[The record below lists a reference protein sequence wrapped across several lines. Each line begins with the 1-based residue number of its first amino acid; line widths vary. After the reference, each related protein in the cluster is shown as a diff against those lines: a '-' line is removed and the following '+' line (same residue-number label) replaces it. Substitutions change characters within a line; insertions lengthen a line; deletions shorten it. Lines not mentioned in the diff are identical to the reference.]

1 MDAELKLRIIR
12 KASELF
18 LAHGIRA
25 ITMDFIATETGIS
38 KRTLY
43 EIFADKDSLLIKTL
57 EYQEEQN
64 GKERE
69 ESAKNCSSS
78 FEFCLKE
85 YERVIHRI
93 RRVNRNYMRDLQKY
107 HPKVAVHFEK
117 NREANMKR
125 MIENTE
131 KGMEEGYIRPE
142 LNSKILALLLQ
153 AQLEILIS
161 SDVVEK
167 NQLSFLE
174 VFETIVMNYAR
185 AIATAEGLALLEE
198 HLRKKI
204 DVLSDMNDDKNDYK

>member
-1 MDAELKLRIIR
+1 MCPENNLMCMDAELKLRIIR

-18 LAHGIRA
+18 RAHGIRA

-43 EIFADKDSLLIKTL
+43 EIFADKDSLLIETL

-64 GKERE
+64 GKERKE
-69 ESAKNCSSS
+69 LAKTCSSS
-78 FEFCLKE
+78 FELCLKE
-85 YERVIHRI
+85 YERVIHGI

-107 HPKVAVHFEK
+107 HPKVAVYFEK

-125 MIENTE
+125 MMENTE
-131 KGMEEGYIRPE
+131 KGMAEGYIRPE

-161 SDVVEK
+161 SDVIEK
-167 NQLSFLE
+167 NQLSFLD

-185 AIATAEGLALLEE
+185 GIATAKGLALLEE
-198 HLRKKI
+198 HLSKR
-204 DVLSDMNDDKNDYK
+204 